1 MGLFNKFANWLEE
14 QERQQRI
21 EKEKQLRCALD
32 ELADEWANDEEWQR
46 VDKELDEEI
55 ELLHM
60 MEFLMDECILIGY
73 LEAEERSLQ
82 YCEKL
87 LIEND
92 LVYDYFDWKRDL
104 VIEEYGEDCDLL
116 DEIDEQEEAML
127 RKIRY

>member
-21 EKEKQLRCALD
+21 EKEKQLHRALD

-60 MEFLMDECILIGY
+60 MEFLIDECILIGY
-73 LEAEERSLQ
+73 LEEEERSLQ

-87 LIEND
+87 LIENN

-127 RKIRY
+127 RKIRH

>member
-1 MGLFNKFANWLEE
+1 MGLFNKLSNWLEE
-14 QERQQRI
+14 TERKQRI
-21 EKEKQLRCALD
+21 EEVKRINNALD
-32 ELADEWANDEEWQR
+32 ELVDKWHEDEEMQR
-46 VDKELDEEI
+46 LDKELDEEI

>member
-32 ELADEWANDEEWQR
+32 ELADEWSNNEEWQR
-46 VDKELDEEI
+46 MDKELDEEI